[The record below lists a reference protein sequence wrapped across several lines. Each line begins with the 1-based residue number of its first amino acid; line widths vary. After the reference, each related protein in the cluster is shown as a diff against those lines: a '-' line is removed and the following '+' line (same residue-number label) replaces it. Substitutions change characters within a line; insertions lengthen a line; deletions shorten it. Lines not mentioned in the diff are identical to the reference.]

1 MMMLN
6 HSDQPEGN
14 FAEPPKPVIIV
25 SIAMTHKII
34 RFFKEEPKQPG
45 KGTLLAGLAINIIL
59 LYVVNNLRYMG
70 ITILTEDKLV
80 SCMWSLNILFGIGI
94 LGNFLVIIYR
104 PVWFFNLVQTL
115 YNASGIN
122 AFFFIFKLYPFSL
135 DDAMINTTIKIIL
148 VLIMVGFFFAFLV
161 EFYHCGVNFEL
172 PKKKTSKPVE
182 PLAGEATEYTPPGDL
197 SITTNQQPETGN
209 QTAATPDV
217 SVTAP
222 VNAEPKR
229 TEDEA
234 GTQESN
240 PQSG

>member
-1 MMMLN
+1 MMMLKL
-6 HSDQPEGN
+6 SDQPEYN
-14 FAEPPKPVIIV
+14 FAAPCKPVIIV

-45 KGTLLAGLAINIIL
+45 KGTIFAGLAINLIL

-70 ITILTEDKLV
+70 INVLTEDKLI

-94 LGNFLVIIYR
+94 LGNFFVIIYR

-115 YNASGIN
+115 FNAAGVN
-122 AFFFIFKLYPFSL
+122 AFFFIYKLYPFSL

-161 EFYHCGVNFEL
+161 EFYRCGVNFEL
-172 PKKKTSKPVE
+172 PKKKTPQIIAPV
-182 PLAGEATEYTPPGDL
+182 AGEATNNTPPFDL
-197 SITTNQQPETGN
+197 SITTDRQPETGN
-209 QTAATPDV
+209 QTTATPGV

-222 VNAEPKR
+222 ANAEPKR

-234 GTQESN
+234 GPRESN